1 MPALKKDC
9 FDQDTLATRQ
19 YTFADVVVNGEQL
32 PVTFRHQLQGAGSQ
46 YKYSIAPGSPDQ
58 DISFSAK
65 ATVTARTETD
75 FKNLSGAGFDY
86 LQPGQ
91 ELTPAELAM
100 FAKKYAKPY
109 TKGVVLGGGYNKT
122 VQLIYEK
129 TPDELQREWLQSEQV
144 GYSQH
149 SSIVMSKDAPAKAM
163 AFDLAVGICGAFD
176 YENGEFWVKLL
187 RRGDWRMKLNGFQEA
202 VDYYSTG
209 KLNKD
214 HSKDFMNR
222 PNDILPKGQFGVVNE
237 YYHSTT
243 VKPARHNEIY
253 NTETSNLQWDMPDP
267 LNV

>member
-1 MPALKKDC
+1 
-9 FDQDTLATRQ
+9 
-19 YTFADVVVNGEQL
+19 
-32 PVTFRHQLQGAGSQ
+32 
-46 YKYSIAPGSPDQ
+46 
-58 DISFSAK
+58 
-65 ATVTARTETD
+65 
-75 FKNLSGAGFDY
+75 
-86 LQPGQ
+86 
-91 ELTPAELAM
+91 
-100 FAKKYAKPY
+100 
-109 TKGVVLGGGYNKT
+109 
-122 VQLIYEK
+122 
-129 TPDELQREWLQSEQV
+129 
-144 GYSQH
+144 
-149 SSIVMSKDAPAKAM
+149 
-163 AFDLAVGICGAFD
+163 VGICRAFD
-176 YENGEFWVKLL
+176 HENGEFWVKLL